1 MGRLPAIVAADL
13 DGTLLDDEKAL
24 PAENRAALDELARL
38 GIPFVPCTGRGAA
51 GVMGEVLEH
60 PATRYVISANG
71 AVVQEVVREG
81 GEVRVGEPLRVLA
94 VDKADALDL
103 YDFVRDRQVSFDVF
117 ADGRMMME
125 ERYFAL
131 LESLPVDPSE
141 HALLRALREHMDVP
155 SEEII
160 RSASNIERVS
170 SFWAHEQDGADILA
184 FVAARPALASACGA
198 PHIIEVTNAC
208 ATKGAGLEW
217 LCGHLGIDIAD
228 AVGYGDSE
236 NDVTMLERA
245 GTGVAMANS
254 MQVALD
260 AADEVTELDNNAGGL
275 GRHLMGMLG

>member
-1 MGRLPAIVAADL
+1 MERLPAIVAADL
-13 DGTLLDDEKAL
+13 DGTLLDDGKGL
-24 PAENRAALDELARL
+24 PDENRAALDELARL

-51 GVMGEVLEH
+51 GVMGEVLGH

-103 YDFVRDRQVSFDVF
+103 LDFVRDRQVSFDVF

-198 PHIIEVTNAC
+198 PHIIEVTNAG